1 MLFDSQIRRSKLRK
15 GLKNQH
21 ISTPDIRFGSTW
33 IKRSNIYK
41 PLPWC
46 ANQIFWNLLDL
57 HGSPCKEKDQPSQWF
72 LLLQE
77 MLYKN
82 ICRSLFEKHK
92 LLFSFLLTMRLRI
105 TTGKAPWSWNPFRKN
120 WSEWFCNVPRIV
132 QIVLKVVLIFIWR
145 FPKIGV
151 PPKSSILVGFSMK
164 WTTYFRK
171 PPYGSRNCS
180 TEKSPAFGFH
190 RYQRRPFRHRFQCQ
204 TTASSW
210 PVARRWRTWTSVRK
224 HMEAQHVYIIYNM
237 YIYIHIYRQDG
248 APFR

>member
-1 MLFDSQIRRSKLRK
+1 MSNHIFVRFQYGVFSKISKCLVSLRMLFDSQIRRSKLRK

-33 IKRSNIYK
+33 IKRLNLYK

-145 FPKIGV
+145 FPKIGL
-151 PPKSSILVGFSMK
+151 PP
-164 WTTYFRK
+164 
-171 PPYGSRNCS
+171 N
-180 TEKSPAFGFH
+180 H
-190 RYQRRPFRHRFQCQ
+190 PF
-204 TTASSW
+204 
-210 PVARRWRTWTSVRK
+210 
-224 HMEAQHVYIIYNM
+224 
-237 YIYIHIYRQDG
+237 
-248 APFR
+248 